1 MGVDRM
7 SFEISDSVKMIEP
20 PSLDHLQNLDSKGQT
35 FP

>member
-7 SFEISDSVKMIEP
+7 SFEISDSVRMIEP
-20 PSLDHLQNLDSKGQT
+20 APLDQLPNLDSKGQV